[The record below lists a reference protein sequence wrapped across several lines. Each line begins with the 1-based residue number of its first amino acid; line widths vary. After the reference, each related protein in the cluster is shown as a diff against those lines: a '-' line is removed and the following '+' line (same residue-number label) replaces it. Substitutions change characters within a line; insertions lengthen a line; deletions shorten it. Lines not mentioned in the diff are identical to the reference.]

1 VPISL
6 DMRDLFESAQRGEIP
21 SLAKPFDD
29 RGAKHDANLR
39 HVRDK
44 LLDTLRGVVT
54 TSFRWSFLLS
64 ALFALLVL
72 VPARRLREREA
83 A

>member
-1 VPISL
+1 
-6 DMRDLFESAQRGEIP
+6 
-21 SLAKPFDD
+21 
-29 RGAKHDANLR
+29 
-39 HVRDK
+39 VRDT

-83 A
+83 PT

>member
-1 VPISL
+1 
-6 DMRDLFESAQRGEIP
+6 MRDEFEYAQRGEIP
-21 SLAKPFDD
+21 NLAKPFDD
-29 RGAKHDANLR
+29 RGAKHDAGLR

-64 ALFALLVL
+64 ALFALLAL
-72 VPARRLREREA
+72 VPARRLRKRETA